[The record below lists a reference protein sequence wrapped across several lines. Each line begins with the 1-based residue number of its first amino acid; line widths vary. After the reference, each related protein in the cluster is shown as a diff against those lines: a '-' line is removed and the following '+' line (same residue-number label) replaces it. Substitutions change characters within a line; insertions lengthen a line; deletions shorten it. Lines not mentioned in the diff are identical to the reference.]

1 MYPYSGI
8 TLNSTKRIP
17 PRWSLSAE
25 DSSEI
30 GLSFLPQS
38 SARFDARRAER
49 LRQGGDE
56 K

>member
-8 TLNSTKRIP
+8 TLNSTKQIP

-38 SARFDARRAER
+38 SAER